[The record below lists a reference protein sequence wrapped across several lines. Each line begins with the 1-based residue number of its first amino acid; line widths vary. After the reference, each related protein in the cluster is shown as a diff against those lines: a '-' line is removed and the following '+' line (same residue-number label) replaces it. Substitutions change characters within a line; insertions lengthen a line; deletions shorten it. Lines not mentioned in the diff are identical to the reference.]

1 MKLKMNSVSEHNYD
15 LNIKTSGGQEIKL
28 NNHQLTQEQYY
39 KLRDLVEDIVSD
51 VIKKELRVKNS
62 EVIIEE

>member
-15 LNIKTSGGQEIKL
+15 LNIKTSDGQEIKL

-51 VIKKELRVKNS
+51 VIKKELRVKDS